1 MRFIAD
7 FHVHSKYSRATS
19 HDMSPD
25 VIARW
30 AKLKGISLIGTG
42 DFTHPFYFDEL
53 RLKLVETG
61 NGLVMLKGEDGGVS
75 FMLTAEVS
83 NIFSQDGKLRKIHTL
98 IFAPDFDTVQKIN
111 NALGKRGKLS
121 QDGRPIF
128 GFPVKDLMKIILDV
142 SADCLLI
149 PAHAWTPWFSLFGA
163 NSGFDS
169 LEECFGEERV
179 NIYAIETGLSSDP
192 EMNWRLSALD
202 RVTLISNSDAHS
214 PNKIGRESNLFDCD
228 MNYLDII
235 DAIRKKDRNKLLA
248 TIEFFPEEGKY
259 HYNGHRGCGI
269 LMSPKETKIKG
280 FLCPVCKKKIT
291 IGVMQRVEELADRD
305 EGFVPEGTIP
315 SIHIIPLEEIIADAF
330 SVGTG
335 AVSVRKEYDRML
347 ENGGSEFSILIDNSI
362 EDLMKFSHPKIVEG
376 IKKMREGKVCIIP
389 GYGGVYGKASL
400 FEEKALKETKGIE
413 ETPAIAGQ
421 MDLF

>member
-1 MRFIAD
+1 
-7 FHVHSKYSRATS
+7 
-19 HDMSPD
+19 MSPD

-61 NGLVMLKGEDGGVS
+61 NGLVRLKGEDEGLS

-83 NIFSQDGKLRKIHTL
+83 NIFSHDGKLRKIHTL

-192 EMNWRLSALD
+192 EMNWRLSVLD

-214 PNKIGRESNLFDCD
+214 PNKIGREANLFDCD

-235 DAIRKKDRNKLLA
+235 DAIKKKDRNKLLA

-259 HYNGHRGCGI
+259 HYNGHRDCSI

-315 SIHIIPLEEIIADAF
+315 SIHIIPLEEIIANAF

-335 AVSVRKEYDRML
+335 AASVRKEYERML
-347 ENGGSEFSILIDNSI
+347 GNGGSEFSILLDNSI
-362 EDLMKFSHPKIVEG
+362 EDLTKFSHPKIVEG
-376 IKKMREGKVCIIP
+376 ITRMREGKVCIIP
-389 GYGGVYGKASL
+389 GYDGIYGKINL
-400 FEEKALKETKGIE
+400 FEEKIPGETKGIE
-413 ETPAIAGQ
+413 KRPTIAGQ

>member
-1 MRFIAD
+1 
-7 FHVHSKYSRATS
+7 
-19 HDMSPD
+19 MSPD

-30 AKLKGISLIGTG
+30 AKIKGISLIGTG

-53 RLKLVETG
+53 RSKLVETE
-61 NGLVMLKGEDGGVS
+61 NGLVRLKGEDGGLS

-111 NALGKRGKLS
+111 NALGRRGKLS

-214 PNKIGRESNLFDCD
+214 PNKIGREANLFDCD

-259 HYNGHRGCGI
+259 HYNGHRDCGI

-315 SIHIIPLEEIIADAF
+315 SIHIIPLEEIIANAF

-335 AVSVRKEYDRML
+335 AASVRKEYERML
-347 ENGGSEFSILIDNSI
+347 GNGGSEFSILLDNSI
-362 EDLMKFSHPKIVEG
+362 EDLTKFSHPKIVEG
-376 IKKMREGKVCIIP
+376 IKRMREEKVCIIP
-389 GYGGVYGKASL
+389 GYDGVYGKINL
-400 FEEKALKETKGIE
+400 FEEKIPRETKGVE
-413 ETPAIAGQ
+413 EMPTITGQ
-421 MDLF
+421 IDLF